1 MAISQRIL
9 IVHNQPP
16 AARLAG
22 ASLEQAGFI
31 VLPVYDEKTAKRVV
45 DYEHPDLILLNMR
58 LPGQEG
64 LELVRWVREDR
75 GWAQIPLMM
84 LAAQADDHDKL
95 LGLELGADDYL
106 AFPFG
111 PRELVARVRAILR
124 RTAACRAAPAA
135 LQLGG
140 LSLDLEHQ
148 DLRVAGEAR
157 PLTPTEF
164 ALLKTLM
171 SNPGHAFTRTELIEK
186 ALGYT
191 YDGLERTL
199 DSHIKNLRKKV
210 ETDPE
215 QPSCLETVFGV
226 GYRLRLGGV

>member
-1 MAISQRIL
+1 MAITQRIL
-9 IVHNQPP
+9 IVHNQQP
-16 AARLAG
+16 AIRLVS

-31 VLPVYDEKTAKRVV
+31 VIPVFGEDAAKRVV
-45 DYEHPDLILLNMR
+45 DGEHPDLILLNMR
-58 LPGQEG
+58 LPGQQG

-75 GWAQIPLMM
+75 GWAQIPLVM
-84 LAAQADDHDKL
+84 LAGQADDHDKL

-106 AFPFG
+106 TFPFG

-124 RTAACRAAPAA
+124 RTAASRAAPAA

-148 DLRVAGEAR
+148 DLRVRGQAR
-157 PLTPTEF
+157 ALSSTEF

-171 SNPGHAFTRTELIEK
+171 SNPGHAFTRNELAER

-199 DSHIKNLRKKV
+199 DGYITNLRKKV
-210 ETDPE
+210 EVDPE

-226 GYRLRLGGV
+226 GYRLRPSGV